1 MSKPTANED
10 DPRAQPA
17 AVGAW
22 DNYVDPHPDG
32 DEPRPSGRHGPAKA
46 GSGPHSGTEFCH
58 PSVGRIGPRSSKGE
72 LQVSNG
78 CT

>member
-22 DNYVDPHPDG
+22 DNYVDPHPDAHALWQHIDSCCPNLYVDLWPQG
-32 DEPRPSGRHGPAKA
+32 N
-46 GSGPHSGTEFCH
+46 
-58 PSVGRIGPRSSKGE
+58 I
-72 LQVSNG
+72 
-78 CT
+78 

>member
-1 MSKPTANED
+1 MPKPTANED

-32 DEPRPSGRHGPAKA
+32 DEPRPRDPHATACPATTPPPPQRCGNNKTRTSINA
-46 GSGPHSGTEFCH
+46 VRGGGGVTRGDVC
-58 PSVGRIGPRSSKGE
+58 
-72 LQVSNG
+72 
-78 CT
+78 